1 MQTDEVMNDLKK
13 PLDTGISTVSEK
25 SLSQKFSDS
34 TFGKNYGMWSAG
46 IGLAD
51 SIFTGIAGEK
61 SEYAGPKGDLTRGI
75 DGAYDSIQQL
85 AGNFGPIG

>member
-1 MQTDEVMNDLKK
+1 MQTDEAVRDLKK
-13 PLDTGISTVSEK
+13 PLSVGTSKK

-61 SEYAGPKGDLTRGI
+61 SEYAGPKGDLTRSI
-75 DGAYDSIQQL
+75 DGAYDSI
-85 AGNFGPIG
+85 